1 MEEEIFN
8 PDISHGNINKVHLR
22 QLMTIFQF
30 KIDDGEDCGNMAII
44 DSISP
49 NPLFLLFESDG
60 LKKEILQSHFNPLNR
75 AYFVDVVIMTA
86 NGIPTAYKIVG
97 LHEKIRLPSK
107 KSIGKLA

>member
-1 MEEEIFN
+1 MEEKTFN
-8 PDISHGNINKVHLR
+8 PEALHWEVNKVHLR

-30 KIDDGEDCGNMAII
+30 KIDDGEDCRNMAII

-49 NPLFLLFESDG
+49 NPLFLLFESDD
-60 LKKEILQSHFNPLNR
+60 LKKEILQSNFNPLNR

-107 KSIGKLA
+107 KSIETLA

>member
-1 MEEEIFN
+1 
-8 PDISHGNINKVHLR
+8 
-22 QLMTIFQF
+22 
-30 KIDDGEDCGNMAII
+30 MAII
-44 DSISP
+44 DSISQT
-49 NPLFLLFESDG
+49 PLFLLFESDG

-107 KSIGKLA
+107 NPLENLHNWNKYVTFVVQTNVL